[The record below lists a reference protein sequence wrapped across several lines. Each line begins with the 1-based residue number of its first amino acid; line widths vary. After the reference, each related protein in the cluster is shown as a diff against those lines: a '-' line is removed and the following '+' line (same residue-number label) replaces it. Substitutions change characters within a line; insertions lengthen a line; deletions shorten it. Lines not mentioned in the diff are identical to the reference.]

1 MKQILLLSILFVGG
15 LLPLSAQTTIA
26 VLPYAISYEGR
37 VPQKYTPE
45 MIAEM
50 QEQDG
55 QNYQSSMIN
64 SLTRISLKR
73 SNLAADVTVLSLGQM
88 EGLLLLKKM
97 TYQQLATMT
106 NEQIADSLGVTHVI
120 RGTATRTFI
129 MSDEMSLG
137 MTAIGVITNQHVIN
151 ITSQINLINTLEE
164 SAGTT
169 LFSRGFVRTTSA
181 VRSDDQSLR
190 DTFRKSSRKMFKRL
204 EV

>member
-1 MKQILLLSILFVGG
+1 MKKILLLLILFVGG
-15 LLPLSAQTTIA
+15 LIPLFAQTTVA
-26 VLPYAISYEGR
+26 VLPYTISYEGR

-88 EGLLLLKKM
+88 EGLLLVKKM

-137 MTAIGVITNQHVIN
+137 MTAIGVITNQNVIN
-151 ITSQINLINTLEE
+151 ITSQINLINALEE
-164 SAGTT
+164 RAGTT
-169 LFSRGFVRTTSA
+169 LFSRGFIRTTSA